1 MGDGGRGAC
10 EYFNVEKDIDIYV
23 GTFSKSLGSIGGFI
37 SAKSSIAEYIRHKAS
52 AFIFT
57 AALPPASVAG
67 VIEGLHI
74 LANDTERRN
83 RLHENTAYIK
93 RAFFDMG
100 IQVNNSQVPI
110 VPIQV
115 GDEAL
120 TLYMNRLLFD
130 DGIFA
135 GVAVSPVVPPL
146 KAMIRTS
153 YTCAHTKEDLGQILA
168 SFKKN
173 LQKLGILPQ

>member
-1 MGDGGRGAC
+1 MFLQKQD
-10 EYFNVEKDIDIYV
+10 
-23 GTFSKSLGSIGGFI
+23 
-37 SAKSSIAEYIRHKAS
+37 IAEYIRHKAA

-67 VIEGLHI
+67 VLEGLDI
-74 LANDTERRN
+74 LANDSKRRK
-83 RLHENTAYIK
+83 RLHENTAFIK
-93 RAFFDMG
+93 RAFFELG
-100 IQVNNSQVPI
+100 IQVNNNLVPI
-110 VPIQV
+110 VPIQI

-130 DGIFA
+130 DAVFA

-153 YTCAHTKEDLGQILA
+153 YTSEHTKKDLDRILT
-168 SFKKN
+168 SFEKN
-173 LQKLGILPQ
+173 LKKIGILPQ